1 MELTHADGSEIGS
14 TITIIL
20 TQVFA
25 LHASAGVGD
34 RSKLNARRNMCAP
47 SSSEE
52 VSRLVHL
59 ELALRAAR

>member
-20 TQVFA
+20 TQVFT

-52 VSRLVHL
+52 VS
-59 ELALRAAR
+59 